1 MNSRQEEIYKQ
12 RIQESDKT
20 RLMYKRS
27 LNKIK
32 DEYNIE
38 FDIEH
43 FQNELIKIIK
53 FVDLNNKS
61 DLKNLEIIYNNVS
74 KKIDYISYD
83 FTNGEL
89 LKRLDHRKII
99 PTLDKEFNLT
109 KIIEKI
115 VEANLAFVR
124 RMETINKKYK
134 GSNENR

>member
-115 VEANLAFVR
+115 VEVNIAFVR

-134 GSNENR
+134 ESNENR

>member
-1 MNSRQEEIYKQ
+1 
-12 RIQESDKT
+12 
-20 RLMYKRS
+20 MYKRS